1 MDFAWTEEQLAFR
14 KAVVDEGVEARFR
27 IDSAGTSGYHDG
39 DAPDARTTQTARRRG
54 VTVDGRS
61 RRIAVADLGEFDYV
75 VVMDEDNLRAV
86 EGLVDTGGGTARV
99 ARLREY
105 DPEADGDLDVPDP
118 YFGGPEGFE
127 NVHDMVERSTRAL
140 LERIR
145 KEHGF

>member
-1 MDFAWTEEQLAFR
+1 MRAEGDLPVAPLGTAEGLLIGEWAVAIGNPFANYFSDAEPTVTIDAAWDALGGR
-14 KAVVDEGVEARFR
+14 PGPRSARF
-27 IDSAGTSGYHDG
+27 AGE
-39 DAPDARTTQTARRRG
+39 TA
-54 VTVDGRS
+54 T
-61 RRIAVADLGEFDYV
+61 
-75 VVMDEDNLRAV
+75 DEDNLRAV